1 MNNTEQLQKSSLDQN
16 KDREW
21 LAHRKNLTNLT
32 KTVGGAGCQSRFS
45 SSKTAIPI
53 FREEARSACCAA
65 DGRGENAGARVT
77 TATVTATT
85 TGTGRRCGEGDTGRE
100 GSWRYCFD
108 EMKWVLDTNGER
120 QKGEGAGGRDDQ
132 GHDDQG
138 HDDQSHD
145 DQGHD
150 EGREGADGAV
160 PPYVAKLK
168 YAEALVRARWDEVSG
183 DNETNARM
191 LGMIDELVGRLRRE

>member
-1 MNNTEQLQKSSLDQN
+1 MNNTELLQKSNLDQN

-21 LAHRKNLTNLT
+21 LAHRENLTNLT

-77 TATVTATT
+77 TVTATT

-108 EMKWVLDTNGER
+108 EMKWVLDTSGER

-138 HDDQSHD
+138 
-145 DQGHD
+145 
-150 EGREGADGAV
+150 REGADGAV
-160 PPYVAKLK
+160 PPYVAKLR
-168 YAEALVRARWDEVSG
+168 YAEALARARWDEVSG
-183 DNETNARM
+183 DDETNARM
-191 LGMIDELVGRLRRE
+191 LGMIDELVARLSRELPVDD